1 MTELKLKLPI
11 KIHKIDDGF
20 IIVDSDESE
29 FFFINNQETGKLD
42 YDGCCVMP
50 KRIDIIEEHLEDLEN
65 NPLKSLTKKRKLG
78 KN

>member
-1 MTELKLKLPI
+1 MKELKLKLPI
-11 KIHKIDDGF
+11 EIYKTYDSF

-29 FFFINNQETGKLD
+29 FFFIKNEETGKLD

-78 KN
+78 NN